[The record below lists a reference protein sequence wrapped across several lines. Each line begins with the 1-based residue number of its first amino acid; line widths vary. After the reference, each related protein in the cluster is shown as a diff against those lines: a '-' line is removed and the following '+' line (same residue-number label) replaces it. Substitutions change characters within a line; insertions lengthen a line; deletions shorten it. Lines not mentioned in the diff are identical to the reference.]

1 MMEIKIAILL
11 DACGIAYTRNQL
23 SKLEALIKTFIHTQI
38 SKYIKRIDTD
48 FNDSVSDPIAI
59 QKEEN
64 VFDDNEETKKQIKTE
79 ETVFTEDIYKY
90 EKNVFVSED
99 SISHDFLEKSVTDIK
114 YEFEEN
120 GLEPMPD
127 LNLKEEISY
136 DVNEDNRFV
145 CLVCKL
151 TFESKILIDLHHKMT
166 HSCELSFDQRKNCKW
181 SCPCCS
187 MKFPDSKIYN
197 HVKFCEIKLDK
208 ANAGCLECGKKFNFK
223 TPIRGC
229 SLLKEH
235 MLKVHKKEC
244 EICEETFE
252 SKEKFKEHME
262 TVHKENYCLFCCKFF
277 SPEDLANHDKDQHIC
292 DICQKR
298 VHSKSWH
305 IKLKHKERV
314 LNCKY
319 CDKTFSID
327 SLLQKHILHDHIK
340 PLSCDA
346 CDYTCGTKSKL
357 NLHKNSHDNIKYSCD
372 GCNMT
377 FKSNYQRKIHI
388 LEFHEKKF
396 DYECLKC
403 NKKFCMKGQLKF
415 HMRHYPNCAAR
426 KVKEKQ
432 TFCCEYCVKQFNNL
446 STMNVHIN
454 NVHLKI
460 KKFPCTHCDKAFQA
474 NNRLR
479 EHLKME
485 HSDGIKKFQCDDC
498 GKCYL
503 TSDKLKF
510 HKKHMHGP
518 KNFKCDNCSK
528 YYVSQG
534 DLNAHMKLSH
544 GQQDENCPHCNRS
557 FTVENRLLDHIKRV
571 HTKPHRCNQC
581 DKGYGSTYLLEVHIQ
596 SAHKEKSKKCTLCS
610 DMFSTSELLK
620 NHHSHAH
627 DMSKPFHC
635 SICSKTFNSKEL
647 LEHHVARA
655 HEMRNCELCPH
666 CNKQFS
672 RLKAHLLTCSVKWS
686 GKEKER
692 KRYECPDCDKT
703 YLDKKALN
711 IHIKKSC
718 KATE

>member
-1 MMEIKIAILL
+1 MIEIKIGILL
-11 DACGIAYTRNQL
+11 DACGIAYTTKQL
-23 SKLEALIKTFIHTQI
+23 SKLEALINTCFQTQI
-38 SKYIKRIDTD
+38 SKHVQKNDTD

-59 QKEEN
+59 KEEEN
-64 VFDDNEETKKQIKTE
+64 ALDDTEQAVKEIKTE
-79 ETVFTEDIYKY
+79 ETVFKEDTDNYEHNYALVSKDPISDDILKESVTEIKTED
-90 EKNVFVSED
+90 D
-99 SISHDFLEKSVTDIK
+99 
-114 YEFEEN
+114 EN
-120 GLEPMPD
+120 GSEPMH
-127 LNLKEEISY
+127 E
-136 DVNEDNRFV
+136 VTEDNH
-145 CLVCKL
+145 LVCSECKSTFGYEYKFGSKL
-151 TFESKILIDLHHKMT
+151 QVELHYKMT
-166 HSCELSFDQRKNCKW
+166 HDCELSLDERKQFKW
-181 SCPCCS
+181 TCPCCS
-187 MKFPDSKIYN
+187 EKFPEKRMDIHIRS
-197 HVKFCEIKLDK
+197 CEIFYDK
-208 ANAGCLECGKKFNFK
+208 MNAGCLECGKKFNYK
-223 TPIRGC
+223 NPKKGC
-229 SLLKEH
+229 SMLSEH
-235 MLKVHKKEC
+235 MSKEHKKEC
-244 EICEETFE
+244 QKCEESFE
-252 SKEKFKEHME
+252 SHEKFKDHREM
-262 TVHKENYCLFCCKFF
+262 VHKEEYCSFCRIYFP
-277 SPEDLANHDKDQHIC
+277 PEYLANHDKDKHIC
-292 DICQKR
+292 EICQER
-298 VHSKSWH
+298 VYSKWH
-305 IKLKHKERV
+305 HKNLKHNEKRYC
-314 LNCKY
+314 CKY
-319 CDKTFSID
+319 CDKTFSNNT
-327 SLLQKHILHDHIK
+327 LLQTHILKAHIK
-340 PLSCDA
+340 PLSCDV
-346 CDYTCGTKSKL
+346 CDYTCGTQAQL
-357 NLHKNSHDNIKYSCD
+357 DNHNNSHVNMSYSCEE
-372 GCNMT
+372 CNLT
-377 FKSNYQRKIHI
+377 FKSNYRKKIHV
-388 LEFHEKKF
+388 LEIHEKKF
-396 DYECLKC
+396 DYECSKC
-403 NKKFCMKGQLKF
+403 EKMFCLEGQLRH
-415 HMRHYPNCAAR
+415 HMKVKHNFTAR
-426 KVKEKQ
+426 KGKEQQ

-503 TSDKLKF
+503 TSEKLKF

-544 GQQDENCPHCNRS
+544 GQQDENCPHCNKS

-718 KATE
+718 KTTV